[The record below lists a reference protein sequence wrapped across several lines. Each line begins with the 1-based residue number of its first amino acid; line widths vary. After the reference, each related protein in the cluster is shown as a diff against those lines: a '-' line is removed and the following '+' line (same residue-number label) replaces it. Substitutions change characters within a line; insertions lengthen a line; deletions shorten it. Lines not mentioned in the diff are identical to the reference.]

1 MEISDVKIKKDIKI
15 QPTDALIIVDV
26 QNDFMPSGAL
36 PVAEGDLI
44 VPGINKLGEKFF
56 KAGNLMV
63 YTQDWHP
70 PDHHSFASAH
80 EGKEPY
86 EPYSTEGIGPILWP
100 DHCVRDT
107 IGADFHPDLI
117 GWSGMYILRKG
128 TNPMIDSYSAFI
140 ENDKK
145 TETELSVYLRAKG
158 IERIFL
164 CGLAL
169 DYCVF
174 YSAMDGKKLDFDVVF
189 VIDLTRPVGSPE
201 GIVSHALEEMTA
213 EGIIFTNSG
222 EIQKHQQTTL

>member
-1 MEISDVKIKKDIKI
+1 MQISDVKIKKDIEI
-15 QPTDALIIVDV
+15 QPNDALIIVDM

-44 VPGINKLGEKFF
+44 VPGINELSKKFF
-56 KAGNLMV
+56 DAGNFIV

-70 PDHHSFASAH
+70 PDHQSFASAH

-100 DHCVRDT
+100 DHCIRDT
-107 IGADFHPDLI
+107 HGADFHPDLM
-117 GWSGMYILRKG
+117 GYSGMMWWQKG
-128 TNPMIDSYSAFI
+128 TNPEIDSYSAFI

-145 TETELSVYLRAKG
+145 TTTGLSEHLHAKG

-164 CGLAL
+164 CGLPL

-174 YSAMDGKKLDFDVVF
+174 FSAIDGKKLGFDVVF
-189 VIDLTRPVGSPE
+189 VIDLTKPVGAPE
-201 GIVSHALEEMTA
+201 GSVSNALKEMTA
-213 EGIIFTNSG
+213 EGIIFTNSE
-222 EIQKHQQTTL
+222 EIQ

>member
-1 MEISDVKIKKDIKI
+1 MEISDVKIKKDIEI
-15 QPTDALIIVDV
+15 QPTDALIIVDM

-44 VPGINKLGEKFF
+44 VPGINKLSKKFF
-56 KAGNLMV
+56 DAGNLLV

-70 PDHHSFASAH
+70 PDHQSFASTH

-107 IGADFHPDLI
+107 PGADFHPDLM
-117 GWSGMYILRKG
+117 GYSGMVIWTKG
-128 TNPMIDSYSAFI
+128 TNPKIDSYSAFI

-145 TETELSVYLRAKG
+145 TETGLSEKLRAKG

-174 YSAMDGKKLDFDVVF
+174 YSAMDGKKLGFDVVF
-189 VIDLTRPVGSPE
+189 VIDLTKPVGAPE
-201 GIVSHALEEMTA
+201 GIISSALEQMTA
-213 EGIIFTNSG
+213 EGIIFTNSE
-222 EIQKHQQTTL
+222 EIQKH